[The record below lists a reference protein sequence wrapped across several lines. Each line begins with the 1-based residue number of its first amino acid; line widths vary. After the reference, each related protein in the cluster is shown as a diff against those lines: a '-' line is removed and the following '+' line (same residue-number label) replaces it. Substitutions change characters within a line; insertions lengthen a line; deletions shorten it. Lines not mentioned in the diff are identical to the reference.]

1 MRFIRIS
8 IASPILVV
16 TMARK
21 TKKPP
26 KTMKA
31 KGGGAKGGAMCG
43 GAKGKGGAAKGKGG
57 AKAKDKGKDT
67 ETKVKEMGKNNE
79 ILRDKGNG
87 KGKDEGERKMWSH
100 LTSKTMTALS
110 PKTMMGFYVKTLS
123 DQKVNFRCHR
133 TETVSKVRASL
144 PIDWVNV
151 QPHNIL
157 IMKIVPF
164 WCSLREANI
173 EPAEELYAVNREAF
187 YEDLFTVQKEE
198 EAKEKDGKKKK
209 TAE

>member
-1 MRFIRIS
+1 
-8 IASPILVV
+8 
-16 TMARK
+16 MA
-21 TKKPP
+21 P
-26 KTMKA
+26 KAMSVMKAMKA

-100 LTSKTMTALS
+100 RTSKTMTALS
-110 PKTMMGFYVKTLS
+110 PKKMLGFYVNTLS
-123 DQKVNFRCHR
+123 GQKRTFRCHR
-133 TETVSKVRASL
+133 SELVSKVRNSL
-144 PIDWVNV
+144 PIDWVKV
-151 QPHNIL
+151 QTHNIL

-164 WCSLREANI
+164 WSTLRQANI

-187 YEDLFTVQKEE
+187 YENLFTVQKEE